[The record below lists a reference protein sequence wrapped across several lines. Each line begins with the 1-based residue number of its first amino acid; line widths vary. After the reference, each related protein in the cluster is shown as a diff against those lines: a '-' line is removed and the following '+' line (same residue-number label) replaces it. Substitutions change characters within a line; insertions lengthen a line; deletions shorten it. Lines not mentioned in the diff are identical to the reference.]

1 MTGTVTDPALM
12 SAEALLALYARG
24 QLSPVEVL
32 QAVIE
37 RVARHNPAVNAFAV
51 MNPGALQAA
60 GDSAQRWRA
69 GRPLG
74 PLDGVPCTVKDLV
87 DLAGFP
93 TRRGSRTTSPD
104 LVPDDAPAVLGLKAA
119 GAVIVGKTTT
129 TEFGWKT
136 PGDCPLHGITR
147 NPFDLS
153 RTPGGSSSGAAAAAA
168 AGFGPLHL
176 GTDAGGSIRI
186 PAAWCGMVGLK
197 PTFGRVPQWPIG
209 AFGAVAVAGPI
220 TRTVRDAALMLSALA
235 RFDARDPYSLPD
247 DPRDWRNGIEG
258 GVAGLRI
265 SVLRRP
271 GFEAPVDAEGIAAVE
286 QAAAVLVDAGAA
298 IEDEDPG
305 LPDAAAAFGRVWGV
319 ALAALVEALPPGK
332 RGLLDAGME
341 EVGGASG
348 ATRRGDAAN
357 RGAAGG
363 GGAPDGAVPPPV
375 RPGSVPHG
383 AGSTHAGRRAHGGAV
398 AGADA
403 GLGAVD
409 CAVQPDPAAGDH
421 RAARAG
427 RRRAAAQRAGG
438 GAAVSGRPGAACRPG
453 AGAGRAFPNGPSGL
467 TRLDA
472 RSSGEVCGAH
482 RLQQRQRQH
491 GREQVGA
498 DGHAE
503 HRGPTAGGVVQQRRH
518 RAAEDRADALGDV

>member
-1 MTGTVTDPALM
+1 MSDDAVTDPALM
-12 SAEALLALYARG
+12 SAEALLAHYARG
-24 QLSPVEVL
+24 QLSPVEAL

-60 GDSAQRWRA
+60 GESAGRWRA

-74 PLDGVPCTVKDLV
+74 LLDGVPCTVKDIM

-104 LVPDDAPAVLGLKAA
+104 PVPDDAPAVLGLKAA
-119 GAVIVGKTTT
+119 GAVILGKTTT

-153 RTPGGSSSGAAAAAA
+153 CTPGGSSSGAAAAAA
-168 AGFGPLHL
+168 AGFGPLHV

-186 PAAWCGMVGLK
+186 PAAWCGAVGLK

-247 DPRDWRNGIEG
+247 DPRDWRDGIEG

-286 QAAAVLVDAGAA
+286 HAAAVLADAGAA

-319 ALAALVEALPPGK
+319 ALAALVEGLPPAK
-332 RGLLDAGME
+332 RSLLDAGME
-341 EVGGASG
+341 EVAAEQAGLSAPAMLQIEALRLEAAHRMALFHRRFDLVLCPTVPGLPMLADAPTMEPSQ
-348 ATRRGDAAN
+348 ALMTHWAPWTALFNLTRQPAITVPLGL
-357 RGAAGG
+357 GAAGLPRSVQLA
-363 GGAPDGAVPPPV
+363 APLYRDDLA
-375 RPGSVPHG
+375 
-383 AGSTHAGRRAHGGAV
+383 
-398 AGADA
+398 
-403 GLGAVD
+403 L
-409 CAVQPDPAAGDH
+409 
-421 RAARAG
+421 RAARVLE
-427 RRRAAAQRAGG
+427 RAVPFPAA
-438 GAAVSGRPGAACRPG
+438 
-453 AGAGRAFPNGPSGL
+453 
-467 TRLDA
+467 RL
-472 RSSGEVCGAH
+472 G
-482 RLQQRQRQH
+482 
-491 GREQVGA
+491 
-498 DGHAE
+498 
-503 HRGPTAGGVVQQRRH
+503 
-518 RAAEDRADALGDV
+518 